1 MAKKEFSPIRQGSRM
16 YTVYVNGTTDNR
28 SDIADFADATTS
40 QPFFLK
46 LVYVG
51 TTGNVALMLEGDT
64 VATTIPS
71 VTGGQWHNMGRVKRI
86 LSTGTTADNIFG
98 QYDFDE

>member
-71 VTGGQWHNMGRVKRI
+71 VPVGWHNMGRVKRI
-86 LSTGTTADNIFG
+86 LSTGTTANQIYG
-98 QYDFDE
+98 QYDLEE